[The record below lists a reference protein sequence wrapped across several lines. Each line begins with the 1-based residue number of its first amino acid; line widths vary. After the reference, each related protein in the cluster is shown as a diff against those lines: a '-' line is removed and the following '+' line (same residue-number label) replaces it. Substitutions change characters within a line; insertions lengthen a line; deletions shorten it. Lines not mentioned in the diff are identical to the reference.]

1 MSPLFRLL
9 GCVCVAVFAIPS
21 GSGCARYDDSAG
33 PAAASSNASSA
44 TPASKPAPAASAP
57 ATTTATPSAATTA
70 ANDSTSAAPTATGP
84 ELAEAAPPGA
94 APEAAAT
101 PAFPSPTGPLSV
113 RLGDWDD
120 VQKYVA
126 AFKGR
131 VVLVDVWNLNCA
143 PCVKEFP
150 HLVALQKTFGDRV
163 ACSSV
168 DTDFYG
174 AKNEPPESYVPTVT
188 DFLRERQATGVHL
201 VCRMQDEKLYEKLD
215 LAGPPAVYVWDKSGK
230 LRKRFDNEQNDYGPD
245 GFTYEKHVLP
255 FVQQLLD
262 EQP

>member
-1 MSPLFRLL
+1 MSPRSRLL
-9 GCVCVAVFAIPS
+9 AVLLTCGFPIAA
-21 GSGCARYDDSAG
+21 GTGCARYDDTALPS
-33 PAAASSNASSA
+33 AASSIASSKPPSANTPPGASA
-44 TPASKPAPAASAP
+44 TPADAAAGSPAPTGTRP
-57 ATTTATPSAATTA
+57 AV
-70 ANDSTSAAPTATGP
+70 
-84 ELAEAAPPGA
+84 AEAGPQRA
-94 APEAAAT
+94 APEAAAA
-101 PAFPSPTGPLSV
+101 PAVPSPTGPLAV

-126 AFKGR
+126 AFPGR

-150 HLVALQKTFGDRV
+150 HLVALQKTHGDRV

-188 DFLRERQATGVHL
+188 DFLRERQATGLHL

-215 LAGPPAVYVWDKSGK
+215 LAGPPAVYVWDKTGK
-230 LRKRFDNEQNDYGPD
+230 LRKRFDNEKDEYGPD
-245 GFTYEKHVLP
+245 GFTYEKHVAP
-255 FVQQLLD
+255 FVKQLLE